1 MRAALV
7 IAPTLLLTALVSG
20 CNGGSSNDAAGGD
33 GGSVSAEAADSGG
46 TDLGSGNRPTAARR
60 TAVRT
65 EAVIY
70 TASVELHSD
79 DVAKARLDVLA
90 IVDRYRGEVAEE
102 ETASGEQGSLAH
114 ARLVLR
120 VPSGDYAEAKK
131 DLEQVAEF
139 GSSTGGAEDVTTQ
152 VIDNQ
157 ARIRAQARGVHRLE
171 RLIGRA
177 ADLSEV
183 IALENQLTRRQAD
196 LDSLRSQQ
204 AYLTDQT
211 ALATITV
218 NIASDDRAGSDER
231 AAGGFLAGL
240 GDGWRGL
247 TAFVTGTL
255 TAVGLLLPFAVL
267 FALLGIP
274 AWLATRAVRRRRA
287 PGAPP
292 EAG

>member
-7 IAPTLLLTALVSG
+7 IAPTLLLAALVSG
-20 CNGGSSNDAAGGD
+20 CSGGSSSDAGGD
-33 GGSVSAEAADSGG
+33 GGSVAAETADSAG
-46 TDLGSGNRPTAARR
+46 GSGDRPTPARR

-90 IVDRYRGEVAEE
+90 ITDRYRGEVAEE

-120 VPSGDYAEAKK
+120 VPSEDYPEAKR
-131 DLEQVAEF
+131 DVEQVAEF
-139 GSSTGGAEDVTTQ
+139 GSSTGGREDVTTQ
-152 VIDNQ
+152 VIDNES
-157 ARIRAQARGVHRLE
+157 RIRAQTRGVRRLE
-171 RLIGRA
+171 QLIGRA
-177 ADLSEV
+177 DDLSEV

-196 LDSLRSQQ
+196 LDSLKQQQ
-204 AYLTDQT
+204 AYLTGQV
-211 ALATITV
+211 AMATITV
-218 NIASDDRAGSDER
+218 NIEADDPAGTDDRR
-231 AAGGFLAGL
+231 AGGFLAGL
-240 GDGWRGL
+240 EDGWHGL
-247 TAFVTGTL
+247 TGLVTGTL

-267 FALLGIP
+267 FGLLGVP